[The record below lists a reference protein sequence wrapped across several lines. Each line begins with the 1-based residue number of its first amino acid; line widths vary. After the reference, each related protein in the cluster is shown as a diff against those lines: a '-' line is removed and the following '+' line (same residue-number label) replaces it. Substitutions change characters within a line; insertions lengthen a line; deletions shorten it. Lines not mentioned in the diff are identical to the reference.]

1 MMGSNSATRLVQVL
15 VVPCRLCSN
24 QLFKMNDDKEEEK
37 ETSDGAVFQKKK
49 KKVRT
54 NLASFVGLSME
65 QGVETG

>member
-1 MMGSNSATRLVQVL
+1 
-15 VVPCRLCSN
+15 
-24 QLFKMNDDKEEEK
+24 MNDDKEEEK